1 MQTRS
6 RGISHYSI
14 TIGPWRGPASPSAIH
29 LALHWHQYWT
39 RRERKDCITCVI
51 LIVNPSSSIR
61 PIWFFPQF
69 LMLLLAHWTDDP
81 IAPLSVQ
88 WYVDGNLHKNAYLLV
103 FHGSFHFDYWT
114 NSTCLISAFEPSAWF
129 ATCIYY
135 NGPRIYL
142 QRNKIN
148 GITDCE
154 NKINYSHAREYM
166 WN

>member
-14 TIGPWRGPASPSAIH
+14 TIGPWRGRASPSAIH
-29 LALHWHQYWT
+29 LALHWHQHWT

-51 LIVNPSSSIR
+51 LIVNPSNLIFSTIPDAAARPLNWWSYSPSVCPVICRWEFAQKCIFISLPWIVSLRLLDQFNLFDFCIR
-61 PIWFFPQF
+61 AFR
-69 LMLLLAHWTDDP
+69 LVCNM
-81 IAPLSVQ
+81 
-88 WYVDGNLHKNAYLLV
+88 YLLQW
-103 FHGSFHFDYWT
+103 SE
-114 NSTCLISAFEPSAWF
+114 NI
-129 ATCIYY
+129 
-135 NGPRIYL
+135 

-154 NKINYSHAREYM
+154 NKINYSLAREYM